1 MDRAPFPAF
10 LRPAWRGRT
19 NGLNCRGVAGMMRAL
34 PARHPGGR
42 NPASEPVRV
51 QLFVPCLVENL
62 APEIAAATARVLAR
76 AGAEVSLPPG
86 QTCCGQPLYKTG
98 RSAEARDLARRFLEV
113 FSGPDPV
120 VAPSGSCVAMVKAYP
135 KLLAGDPTRA
145 AAARDLAERTYE
157 LSQFLVDVL
166 GTDDL
171 GAELNLVAAY
181 HDSCQ
186 VSRTLGVR
194 EQPRKLLAKVRGL
207 DLREPSRSATCC
219 GFGGAFSMQFPE
231 VSATLTAEKAEDLVA
246 TGAAA
251 VVCAEP
257 SCLLN
262 LRGHLEK
269 NFADKSIRCLH
280 LAEVLDSGTG
290 GAA

>member
-1 MDRAPFPAF
+1 M
-10 LRPAWRGRT
+10 RP
-19 NGLNCRGVAGMMRAL
+19 L
-34 PARHPGGR
+34 PARHSGDP
-42 NPASEPVRV
+42 NPASDPVRV

-62 APEIAAATARVLAR
+62 APEIAEATARVLTR
-76 AGAEVSLPPG
+76 AGAEVALPPG
-86 QTCCGQPLYKTG
+86 QTCCGQPLYKSG
-98 RSAEARDLARRFLEV
+98 RHAEARDLALRFLDV

-135 KLLAGDPTRA
+135 KLLAHDPARA
-145 AAARDLAERTYE
+145 EAARALAGRTFE

-166 GTDDL
+166 GVEDL
-171 GAELNLVAAY
+171 GAELPMAAAY

-207 DLREPSRSATCC
+207 DLREPSRPAACC
-219 GFGGAFSMQFPE
+219 GFGGTFSVQFPE
-231 VSATLTAEKAEDLVA
+231 VSASLTAEKAADLAA
-246 TGAAA
+246 TGAQA

-262 LRGHLEK
+262 LRSHLDK
-269 NFADKSIRCLH
+269 NSPDLGIRCLH
-280 LAEVLDSGTG
+280 LAEVLNSGFG
-290 GAA
+290 GAS